1 MRSRPARIESVSFGN
16 GNHCEPWRA
25 RFSLPL
31 TRVCLDPLGTSHGLW
46 VERYESLRSERRGCP
61 AQANGAPRTG
71 CLRRVARDPMAE
83 KGTTKKV
90 GRLIRSA
97 RMHRGLTQKD
107 LAKKLGV
114 RSGSYVGM
122 LESGLCKG
130 IGIGRLEEIASFL
143 HVNGVERYR
152 WLAAAGHLPPPLFGA
167 LIKSPELWDEVVQM
181 LGGPLRSRIRKKA
194 RGLRAS

>member
-1 MRSRPARIESVSFGN
+1 
-16 GNHCEPWRA
+16 
-25 RFSLPL
+25 
-31 TRVCLDPLGTSHGLW
+31 
-46 VERYESLRSERRGCP
+46 
-61 AQANGAPRTG
+61 
-71 CLRRVARDPMAE
+71 MAE

-152 WLAAAGHLPPPLFGA
+152 WLAAAGHLHPQLFGA
-167 LIKSPELWDEVVQM
+167 LMKSPELWDEVVRL
-181 LGGPLRSRIRKKA
+181 LGGPA
-194 RGLRAS
+194 RGRARKDGASPKKQKERS

>member
-1 MRSRPARIESVSFGN
+1 MSENCELYARA
-16 GNHCEPWRA
+16 HCESCLA
-25 RFSLPL
+25 RFSLGL
-31 TRVCLDPLGTSHGLW
+31 TRVYLDARVSPWIS
-46 VERYESLRSERRGCP
+46 VQCYESLVRKEGLSSACH
-61 AQANGAPRTG
+61 GAPSHR
-71 CLRRVARDPMAE
+71 CLRRTARDPMAD

-152 WLAAAGHLPPPLFGA
+152 WLAAAGHLHPPLFGA
-167 LIKSPELWDEVVQM
+167 LMKSPELWDEVVQM
-181 LGGPLRSRIRKKA
+181 LGGPLRSRSRKKA
-194 RGLRAS
+194 RA

>member
-1 MRSRPARIESVSFGN
+1 MDRLSVFPA
-16 GNHCEPWRA
+16 A
-25 RFSLPL
+25 R
-31 TRVCLDPLGTSHGLW
+31 
-46 VERYESLRSERRGCP
+46 YQSLRTERGAAQRKPMVFLAPGAFAGQRG
-61 AQANGAPRTG
+61 N
-71 CLRRVARDPMAE
+71 PMAE

-152 WLAAAGHLPPPLFGA
+152 WLAAAGHLHPQLFGA
-167 LIKSPELWDEVVQM
+167 LMKSPEQWDEVVRL
-181 LGGPLRSRIRKKA
+181 LGGQMRARARKDAAGPKKPK
-194 RGLRAS
+194 

>member
-1 MRSRPARIESVSFGN
+1 
-16 GNHCEPWRA
+16 
-25 RFSLPL
+25 
-31 TRVCLDPLGTSHGLW
+31 
-46 VERYESLRSERRGCP
+46 
-61 AQANGAPRTG
+61 
-71 CLRRVARDPMAE
+71 MAE

-130 IGIGRLEEIASFL
+130 IGISRLEEIAGFL
-143 HVNGVERYR
+143 NVQGVDRYR
-152 WLAAAGHLPPPLFGA
+152 WLAAAGHLPPGLFGA
-167 LIKSPELWDEVVQM
+167 LIKFPERWDDILHS
-181 LGGPLRSRIRKKA
+181 LGN
-194 RGLRAS
+194 

>member
-1 MRSRPARIESVSFGN
+1 
-16 GNHCEPWRA
+16 
-25 RFSLPL
+25 
-31 TRVCLDPLGTSHGLW
+31 
-46 VERYESLRSERRGCP
+46 
-61 AQANGAPRTG
+61 
-71 CLRRVARDPMAE
+71 MAE

-130 IGIGRLEEIASFL
+130 IGISRLEEIAAFL
-143 HVNGVERYR
+143 HVNGTERYK
-152 WLAAAGHLPPPLFGA
+152 WFAAAGHLHPPLFGA
-167 LIKSPELWDEVVQM
+167 LMKSPELWDEVVHL
-181 LGGPLRSRIRKKA
+181 LGGSVRVRGRKKA
-194 RGLRAS
+194 RA

>member
-1 MRSRPARIESVSFGN
+1 M
-16 GNHCEPWRA
+16 
-25 RFSLPL
+25 
-31 TRVCLDPLGTSHGLW
+31 DPLGSSRGLW

-152 WLAAAGHLPPPLFGA
+152 WLAAAGHLHPQLFGA
-167 LIKSPELWDEVVQM
+167 LMKSPEQWDDIVQL
-181 LGGPLRSRIRKKA
+181 LGGRSRKKA
-194 RGLRAS
+194 RS